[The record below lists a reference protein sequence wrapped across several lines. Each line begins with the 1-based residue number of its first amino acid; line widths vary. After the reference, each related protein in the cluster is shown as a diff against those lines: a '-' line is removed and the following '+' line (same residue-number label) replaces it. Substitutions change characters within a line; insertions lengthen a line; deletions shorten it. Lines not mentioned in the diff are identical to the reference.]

1 MKKQSLSLVALAA
14 AALFSIGATAQTKPL
29 QSDRSF
35 NSSMFTAK
43 NLPADSMDM
52 MVSKEQYM
60 KEMENRWMMAE
71 KMQGA
76 SGKPGMVKFSML
88 KKAMEQPNL
97 ENNAGIK

>member
-14 AALFSIGATAQTKPL
+14 AALFSIGAIAQTSPL

-35 NSSMFTAK
+35 DFNMFYSSKMPMET
-43 NLPADSMDM
+43 

-60 KEMENRWMMAE
+60 KEMENRWNMAE

-76 SGKPGMVKFSML
+76 NAKKGWVNYTTL
-88 KKAMEQPNL
+88 RKAMEQPNVS
-97 ENNAGIK
+97 NGGGAQ